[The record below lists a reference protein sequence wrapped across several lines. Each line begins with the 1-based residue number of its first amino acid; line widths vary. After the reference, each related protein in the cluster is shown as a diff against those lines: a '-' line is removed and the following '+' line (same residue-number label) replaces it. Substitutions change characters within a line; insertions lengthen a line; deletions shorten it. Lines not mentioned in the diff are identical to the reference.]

1 MRSNRRSQ
9 LTTNSPVPRLGVVVI
24 LCMLLVLAAG
34 CVNDAAAQDVMLV
47 VAPPPVRI
55 ISKDDRARLD
65 AVTDLKLRTKLTLK
79 MMDERLA
86 TAQTHNSARDYN
98 AMFDELGVFHGLM
111 NDGLKFLKD
120 KPQTTKVLDMFKRF
134 EIGLRGF
141 APRLEAIRRD
151 LPLTYEDYVRRLII
165 YLRDA
170 RTSAIEP
177 QFADTVIPEDK
188 PK

>member
-1 MRSNRRSQ
+1 MAIV
-9 LTTNSPVPRLGVVVI
+9 LFT
-24 LCMLLVLAAG
+24 LLVLG
-34 CVNDAAAQDVMLV
+34 TGSLIEIAAQDDPLV
-47 VAPPPVRI
+47 IAPPPVRI
-55 ISKDDRARLD
+55 ISKDDRGRLD
-65 AVTDLKLRTKLTLK
+65 AVTDLKLRTKLTLE
-79 MMDERLA
+79 MMDGRLIA
-86 TAQTHNSARDYN
+86 AQTHNAARDYN
-98 AMFDELGVFHGLM
+98 SVFTELGVFHGLM

-141 APRLEAIRRD
+141 APRLEAIRRE
-151 LPLTYEDYVRRLII
+151 LPLTYEDYVRRLIL

-177 QFADTVIPEDK
+177 QFADTVIPGDK